1 MKLDRLIQAILP
13 HDEHFF
19 TMFNNLANT
28 MVEAANTLRQL
39 PSLGKNERQPIIDK
53 ITDLEHAG
61 DDITHKVFTEL
72 NSTFVTPFD
81 REDIYQLASSL
92 DDVIDYI
99 HGSAN
104 RFHLYKIKKN
114 SNDIQRLTEII
125 YKSALEIQRGIAI
138 LNDSRKAEELKA
150 ILHHVNQFENDA
162 DEIFNLAIAELFD
175 NEDDAK
181 ELIKIKEVLVSL
193 ETATDKCEDVA
204 NVLESI
210 LIKNA

>member
-1 MKLDRLIQAILP
+1 MKLDRLIQALLP

-19 TMFNNLANT
+19 VMFNNLAKT
-28 MVEAANTLRQL
+28 MVEAAETLRTL
-39 PSLGKNERQPIIDK
+39 PSLGKSERQPVIDA
-53 ITDLEHAG
+53 INNIEHAG
-61 DDITHKVFTEL
+61 DNITHSIFTEM

-81 REDIYQLASSL
+81 REDIYKLASSM

-104 RFHLYKIKKN
+104 RFHLYKIQKN
-114 SNDIQRLTEII
+114 STDIQKLTDII
-125 YKSALEIQRGIAI
+125 YQSSLEIQRGIAI
-138 LNDSRKAEELKA
+138 LSDSRKAEELNK
-150 ILHHVNQFENDA
+150 ILQKVNQYENDA
-162 DEIFNLAIAELFD
+162 DDIFNLAIAELFE

-181 ELIKIKEVLVSL
+181 ELIKAKEVLVSL